1 MMTSGFSMDSEEV
14 VVEMEETGSSSDSQP
29 GQAAPFSV
37 VSGLRIILIGER
49 EAGKSAVGNAI
60 LGRGVFDTVGVRTR
74 EAVRRQGEVAERQVT
89 VVDTPGWEWFPSRGS
104 SLGVRREI
112 VRGVSLCQPGPHAVL
127 LVVPLSFTFT
137 RRERQAAEEHVE
149 LLGERTWG
157 HTVVLF
163 TVKGGRLK
171 DSTLEE
177 EVEESE
183 ELRGLVERCGGRYHA
198 LYGRPRKGHDAV
210 AELLEKLDNMV
221 AKNRGELLSSEEILE
236 EAREKEEEEERRH
249 QEEDREREEDLR
261 RVREALR
268 ELEMEEETEE
278 VQGEGEEATEEST
291 RQQRGR
297 RRYIEEKSDTGVES
311 SSAVPTSAPPH
322 LTWSDLKTINFL
334 SSINEEITPRRQSMT
349 VKKGE

>member
-1 MMTSGFSMDSEEV
+1 MDSEEV
-14 VVEMEETGSSSDSQP
+14 MVEMKETGKSSDSQP
-29 GQAAPFSV
+29 GQAVPLSV

-60 LGRGVFDTVGVRTR
+60 LGSEVFDAVGVRTR
-74 EAVRRQGEVAERQVT
+74 EAVKRQREVAERQVT

-127 LVVPLSFTFT
+127 LVVPLSFSFT
-137 RRERQAAEEHVE
+137 KRERQAAEEHVE
-149 LLGERTWG
+149 LLGERAWG

-171 DSTLEE
+171 DATLEE

-183 ELRGLVERCGGRYHA
+183 ELQGLVERCGGRYHA
-198 LYGRPRKGHDAV
+198 LYGRSRKGHDAV

-221 AKNRGELLSSEEILE
+221 AKNRGELLSSEEVLE

-261 RVREALR
+261 RAKEALR
-268 ELEMEEETEE
+268 ELEMEEEKEE
-278 VQGEGEEATEEST
+278 VQEEGGKATEEST

-297 RRYIEEKSDTGVES
+297 RRYTDEKLDTGVES
-311 SSAVPTSAPPH
+311 SSADPTTAPPH
-322 LTWSDLKTINFL
+322 LTWSDLRAIRDQRCKT
-334 SSINEEITPRRQSMT
+334 Q
-349 VKKGE
+349 

>member
-1 MMTSGFSMDSEEV
+1 MDSEEV
-14 VVEMEETGSSSDSQP
+14 MVEMKETGKSSDSQP
-29 GQAAPFSV
+29 GQAVPLSV

-60 LGRGVFDTVGVRTR
+60 LGSEVFDAVGVRTR
-74 EAVRRQGEVAERQVT
+74 EAVKRQREVAERQVT

-127 LVVPLSFTFT
+127 LVVPLSFSFT
-137 RRERQAAEEHVE
+137 KRERQAAEEHVE
-149 LLGERTWG
+149 LLGERAWG

-171 DSTLEE
+171 DATLEE

-183 ELRGLVERCGGRYHA
+183 ELQGLVERCGGRYHA
-198 LYGRPRKGHDAV
+198 LYGRSRKGHDAV
-210 AELLEKLDNMV
+210 AELLEKLENMV
-221 AKNRGELLSSEEILE
+221 AKNRGELLSSEEVLE

-261 RVREALR
+261 RAKEALR
-268 ELEMEEETEE
+268 ELEMEEEKEE
-278 VQGEGEEATEEST
+278 VQGEGGKATEEST
-291 RQQRGR
+291 RQQKGR
-297 RRYIEEKSDTGVES
+297 RRYTDEKLDSVES
-311 SSAVPTSAPPH
+311 SSADPTSAPPH
-322 LTWSDLKTINFL
+322 LTWSDLRAIRDQRCKT
-334 SSINEEITPRRQSMT
+334 Q
-349 VKKGE
+349 

>member
-1 MMTSGFSMDSEEV
+1 MDSEEV
-14 VVEMEETGSSSDSQP
+14 MVEMKETGKSPDSQP
-29 GQAAPFSV
+29 GQAVPLSV

-60 LGRGVFDTVGVRTR
+60 LGSEVFDTVGVRTR
-74 EAVRRQGEVAERQVT
+74 EAVKRQREVAERQVT

-127 LVVPLSFTFT
+127 LVVPLSFSFT
-137 RRERQAAEEHVE
+137 KRERQAAEEHVE
-149 LLGERTWG
+149 LLGERAWG

-171 DSTLEE
+171 DATLEE

-183 ELRGLVERCGGRYHA
+183 ELQGLVERCGGRYHA
-198 LYGRPRKGHDAV
+198 LYGRSRKGHDAV

-221 AKNRGELLSSEEILE
+221 AKNRGELLSSEEVLE

-261 RVREALR
+261 RAKEALR
-268 ELEMEEETEE
+268 ELEMEEEKED
-278 VQGEGEEATEEST
+278 VQGEGGKATEEST

-297 RRYIEEKSDTGVES
+297 RRYTDEKLDSVES
-311 SSAVPTSAPPH
+311 SSADPTSAPPH
-322 LTWSDLKTINFL
+322 LTWSDLRAIRDQRCKT
-334 SSINEEITPRRQSMT
+334 Q
-349 VKKGE
+349 

>member
-1 MMTSGFSMDSEEV
+1 MDSEEV
-14 VVEMEETGSSSDSQP
+14 MVEMKETGKSADSQP
-29 GQAAPFSV
+29 GQAVPLSV

-60 LGRGVFDTVGVRTR
+60 LGSEVFDTVGVRTR
-74 EAVRRQGEVAERQVT
+74 EAVKRQREVTERQVT

-127 LVVPLSFTFT
+127 LVVPLSFSFT
-137 RRERQAAEEHVE
+137 KRERQVAEEHVE
-149 LLGERTWG
+149 LLGERAWG

-171 DSTLEE
+171 DATLEE

-183 ELRGLVERCGGRYHA
+183 ELQGLVERCGGRYHA
-198 LYGRPRKGHDAV
+198 LYGRSRKGHDAV

-221 AKNRGELLSSEEILE
+221 AKNRGELLSSEEVLE

-261 RVREALR
+261 RAKEALR
-268 ELEMEEETEE
+268 ELEMEEEKED
-278 VQGEGEEATEEST
+278 VQGEGGKATEEST

-297 RRYIEEKSDTGVES
+297 RRYTDEKLDSVES
-311 SSAVPTSAPPH
+311 SSADPTSAPPH
-322 LTWSDLKTINFL
+322 LTWSDLRAIRDQRCKT
-334 SSINEEITPRRQSMT
+334 Q
-349 VKKGE
+349 

>member
-1 MMTSGFSMDSEEV
+1 MDSEEV
-14 VVEMEETGSSSDSQP
+14 MVEMEETGKSSDSQP
-29 GQAAPFSV
+29 GQAVPLSV

-60 LGRGVFDTVGVRTR
+60 LGSEVFDTVGVKTR
-74 EAVRRQGEVAERQVT
+74 EAVKRQREVAERQVT

-127 LVVPLSFTFT
+127 LVVPLSFSFT

-149 LLGERTWG
+149 LLGERAWG

-171 DSTLEE
+171 DATLEE

-183 ELRGLVERCGGRYHA
+183 ELQCLVERCGGRYHA
-198 LYGRPRKGHDAV
+198 LYGRSRKGHDAV
-210 AELLEKLDNMV
+210 AVLLEKLDNMV
-221 AKNRGELLSSEEILE
+221 AKNRGELLSSEEVLE
-236 EAREKEEEEERRH
+236 EAKEKEKEEERRH

-261 RVREALR
+261 RVKEALR

-278 VQGEGEEATEEST
+278 VQGDGGEATEEST

-297 RRYIEEKSDTGVES
+297 RRYTDEKSDSVGS
-311 SSAVPTSAPPH
+311 SSADPTSAPPH
-322 LTWSDLKTINFL
+322 LTWSDLRAIRDQRCKT
-334 SSINEEITPRRQSMT
+334 Q
-349 VKKGE
+349 

>member
-1 MMTSGFSMDSEEV
+1 MDSEEV
-14 VVEMEETGSSSDSQP
+14 MVEMKETGKSPDSQP
-29 GQAAPFSV
+29 GQAVPLSV

-60 LGRGVFDTVGVRTR
+60 LGSEVFDTVGVRTR
-74 EAVRRQGEVAERQVT
+74 EAVKRQREVAERQVT

-112 VRGVSLCQPGPHAVL
+112 IRGVSLCQPGPHAVL
-127 LVVPLSFTFT
+127 LVVPLSFSFT
-137 RRERQAAEEHVE
+137 KRERQAAEEHVE
-149 LLGERTWG
+149 LLGERAWG

-171 DSTLEE
+171 DATLEE

-183 ELRGLVERCGGRYHA
+183 ELQGLVERCGGRYHA
-198 LYGRPRKGHDAV
+198 LYGRSRKGHDAV

-221 AKNRGELLSSEEILE
+221 AKNRGELLSSEEVLE

-261 RVREALR
+261 RAKEALR
-268 ELEMEEETEE
+268 ELEMEEEKED
-278 VQGEGEEATEEST
+278 VQGEGGKATEEST

-297 RRYIEEKSDTGVES
+297 RRYTDEKLDSVES
-311 SSAVPTSAPPH
+311 SSADPTSAPPH
-322 LTWSDLKTINFL
+322 LTWSDLRAIRDQRCKT
-334 SSINEEITPRRQSMT
+334 Q
-349 VKKGE
+349 

>member
-1 MMTSGFSMDSEEV
+1 MDSEEV
-14 VVEMEETGSSSDSQP
+14 MVEMKETGKSPDSQP
-29 GQAAPFSV
+29 VPLSV

-60 LGRGVFDTVGVRTR
+60 LGSEMFDTVGVRTR
-74 EAVRRQGEVAERQVT
+74 EAVKRQREVAERQVT

-127 LVVPLSFTFT
+127 LVVPLSFSFT
-137 RRERQAAEEHVE
+137 KRERQAAEEHVE
-149 LLGERTWG
+149 LLGERAWG

-171 DSTLEE
+171 DATLEE

-183 ELRGLVERCGGRYHA
+183 ELQGLVERCGGRYHA
-198 LYGRPRKGHDAV
+198 LYGRSRKGHDAV

-221 AKNRGELLSSEEILE
+221 AKNRGELLSSEEVLE

-261 RVREALR
+261 RAKEALR
-268 ELEMEEETEE
+268 ELEMEEEKEE
-278 VQGEGEEATEEST
+278 VQGEGGKATEEST

-297 RRYIEEKSDTGVES
+297 RRYTDEKSDSVES
-311 SSAVPTSAPPH
+311 SSADPTSAPPH
-322 LTWSDLKTINFL
+322 LTWSDLRAIRDQRCKT
-334 SSINEEITPRRQSMT
+334 Q
-349 VKKGE
+349 

>member
-1 MMTSGFSMDSEEV
+1 MDSEEV
-14 VVEMEETGSSSDSQP
+14 MVEMEETGKSSDSQP
-29 GQAAPFSV
+29 
-37 VSGLRIILIGER
+37 GLRIILIGER

-60 LGRGVFDTVGVRTR
+60 LGSKVFDAVGVRTR
-74 EAVRRQGEVAERQVT
+74 EAVKRQREVAERQVT

-127 LVVPLSFTFT
+127 LVVPLSFSFT
-137 RRERQAAEEHVE
+137 KRERQAAEEHVE
-149 LLGERTWG
+149 LLGERAWG

-171 DSTLEE
+171 DATLEE

-183 ELRGLVERCGGRYHA
+183 ELQGLVERCGGRYQA
-198 LYGRPRKGHDAV
+198 LYGRSRKGHDAV

-221 AKNRGELLSSEEILE
+221 AKNRGELLSSEEVLE

-261 RVREALR
+261 RVKEALR
-268 ELEMEEETEE
+268 ELEMEEVTEE
-278 VQGEGEEATEEST
+278 VQGEGGEATEEST

-297 RRYIEEKSDTGVES
+297 RRYTDEKSDIVES
-311 SSAVPTSAPPH
+311 SSADPTSAPPH
-322 LTWSDLKTINFL
+322 LTWSDLRAIRDQKCKT
-334 SSINEEITPRRQSMT
+334 Q
-349 VKKGE
+349 

>member
-60 LGRGVFDTVGVRTR
+60 LGRGVFDTVGGLLSGGPEGDRPGRV
-74 EAVRRQGEVAERQVT
+74 AVPAWPP
-89 VVDTPGWEWFPSRGS
+89 TPCSWW
-104 SLGVRREI
+104 
-112 VRGVSLCQPGPHAVL
+112 
-127 LVVPLSFTFT
+127 VPLSFTFT

-297 RRYIEEKSDTGVES
+297 RRYIEEKSDSE
-311 SSAVPTSAPPH
+311 
-322 LTWSDLKTINFL
+322 
-334 SSINEEITPRRQSMT
+334 
-349 VKKGE
+349 

>member
-1 MMTSGFSMDSEEV
+1 MDSEEV
-14 VVEMEETGSSSDSQP
+14 MVEMKETGKSSDSQP
-29 GQAAPFSV
+29 GQAVPLSV

-60 LGRGVFDTVGVRTR
+60 LGSEVFDAVGVRTR
-74 EAVRRQGEVAERQVT
+74 EAVKRQREVAERQVT

-127 LVVPLSFTFT
+127 LVVPLSFSFT
-137 RRERQAAEEHVE
+137 KRERQAAEEHVE
-149 LLGERTWG
+149 LLGERAWG

-171 DSTLEE
+171 DATLEE

-183 ELRGLVERCGGRYHA
+183 ELQGLVERCGGRYHA
-198 LYGRPRKGHDAV
+198 LYGRSRKGHDAV

-221 AKNRGELLSSEEILE
+221 AKNRGELLSSEE
-236 EAREKEEEEERRH
+236 
-249 QEEDREREEDLR
+249 DLR
-261 RVREALR
+261 RAKEALR
-268 ELEMEEETEE
+268 ELEMEEEKEE
-278 VQGEGEEATEEST
+278 VQEEGGKATEEST

-297 RRYIEEKSDTGVES
+297 RRYTDEKLDTGVES
-311 SSAVPTSAPPH
+311 SSADPTTAPPH
-322 LTWSDLKTINFL
+322 LTWSDLRAIRDQRCKT
-334 SSINEEITPRRQSMT
+334 Q
-349 VKKGE
+349 